1 MSRRTL
7 RTIIVI
13 VLVVALGLGSI
24 FALRACFTEKDAEAK
39 KQISIGYDIGAL
51 SKDGKY
57 VEAETSLYTK
67 DAFACEGLR
76 ITPIF
81 DNTITYRVFFYDQ
94 DGYFISATDTLD
106 NIYTNVP
113 LVACYARIEITPDDD
128 DVVSWWE
135 KASYANQLKVE
146 VFEKQEGLGDNK
158 LVFSKESQSESSGV
172 ISFTSDTVSLA
183 GYKYLVFA
191 IRSYGNGSC
200 CVKDSSGNLLVN
212 VNFKLPAGGALAE
225 TVTPIENVTQPIYTK
240 VQAGNNYYFIWD
252 ISETMSKAYVWLTL
266 DSRDTMSLYLL

>member
-13 VLVVALGLGSI
+13 VLAVALGLGSI
-24 FALRACFTEKDAEAK
+24 FALRACFTEKDSEAK

-57 VEAETSLYTK
+57 VESDVSIYTK
-67 DAFACEGLR
+67 EAFACEGLR

-106 NIYTNVP
+106 NVYTNVP

-128 DVVSWWE
+128 EVVSWWE
-135 KASYANQLKVE
+135 KAGYANQLKIE
-146 VFEKQEGLGDNK
+146 VSETQEGLGDNK
-158 LVFSKESQSESSGV
+158 LVYSKAPEVNNGVTSYQS
-172 ISFTSDTVSLA
+172 DDVSLEEN
-183 GYKYLVFA
+183 KYVVLA
-191 IRSYGNGSC
+191 IRSRGNASFR
-200 CVKDSSGNLLVN
+200 VKSASGGLLVN
-212 VNFKLPAGGALAE
+212 VNFSLPSGGPLTD
-225 TVTPIENVTQPIYTK
+225 TVTTIDGVTQPTYTL
-240 VQAGNNYYFIWD
+240 VQAGDNYYAIWN
-252 ISETMSKAYVWLTL
+252 ITETMKNAYVSLTAS
-266 DSRDTMSLYLL
+266 SRDTVSLYLL